1 MTGRSSLRTVGQ
13 VVTWWVDRIEQNR
26 TVSKSHRMTMG
37 SLVRRHLVPRLGGLS
52 VKNLTRAVVDDKL
65 VWPLQQELSPHTVH
79 KALQA
84 LQQALALAEK
94 QGRIA
99 ANPLASVS
107 WKDFWTGKLPPRP
120 AGLHPIDAEGLL
132 TTLAA
137 AFEQDPVAGLLPL
150 MMLAHGTRIGETSQ
164 AQWRHISLSE
174 RVWILPAENTKTGQS
189 LVVPLTEQVCAL
201 LDRYR
206 QLQHPARQ
214 GSPWVFAMQGG
225 KPLSEAM
232 ASSLI
237 RAISQR
243 QWKSH
248 DLRKLART
256 VWADIGI
263 DFLVG
268 ELLLNHS
275 LGKVPS
281 TYIKATVDQQRREA
295 LERWHAWLDERGFAA
310 AHLLK
315 SGESAFSENRVDA

>member
-1 MTGRSSLRTVGQ
+1 MSRDSFKTVGQ
-13 VVTWWVDRIEQNR
+13 VITWWIGRIEQNR
-26 TVSKSHRMTMG
+26 TVSASHRKTMG
-37 SLVRRHLVPRLGGLS
+37 SLVRRHLIPRLGS
-52 VKNLTRAVVDDKL
+52 VKLKQLSRAVVDDKL
-65 VWPLQQELSPHTVH
+65 IWPMQQELSPHTVH
-79 KALQA
+79 KALQGV
-84 LQQALALAEK
+84 QQALALAER
-94 QGRIA
+94 QRRID

-132 TTLAA
+132 KTLNA
-137 AFEQDPVAGLLPL
+137 AFEKNPVAGLLPL
-150 MMLAHGTRIGETSQ
+150 LMLAHGTRIGETCQ
-164 AQWRHISLSE
+164 LQWRHISLSE
-174 RVWILPAENTKTGQS
+174 RVLILPDENTKNGHG
-189 LVVPLTEQVCAL
+189 LVIPLTEQVCAL

-225 KPLSEAM
+225 KPLSEER
-232 ASSLI
+232 ASSLV
-237 RAISQR
+237 REISQR

-263 DFLVG
+263 DYLVA
-268 ELLLNHS
+268 ELMLNHS

-281 TYIKATVDQQRREA
+281 TYIKSTVDQQRREA
-295 LERWHAWLDERGFAA
+295 LERWHAWLDDRGFAS

-315 SGESAFSENRVDA
+315 SGESAFSEKRVCA

>member
-1 MTGRSSLRTVGQ
+1 MSRDSFKTVGQ
-13 VVTWWVDRIEQNR
+13 VITWWIGRIEQNR
-26 TVSKSHRMTMG
+26 TVSASHRKTMG
-37 SLVRRHLVPRLGGLS
+37 SLVRRHLIPRLGS
-52 VKNLTRAVVDDKL
+52 VKLKQLSRAVVDDKL
-65 VWPLQQELSPHTVH
+65 IWPMQQELSPHTVH
-79 KALQA
+79 KALQGV
-84 LQQALALAEK
+84 QQALALAER
-94 QGRIA
+94 QRRID

-120 AGLHPIDAEGLL
+120 AGLHPIDVEGLL
-132 TTLAA
+132 KTLNA
-137 AFEQDPVAGLLPL
+137 AFEKNPVAGLLPL
-150 MMLAHGTRIGETSQ
+150 LMLAHGTRIGETCQ
-164 AQWRHISLSE
+164 LQWRHISLSE
-174 RVWILPAENTKTGQS
+174 RVLILPDENTKTGHG
-189 LVVPLTEQVCAL
+189 LVIPLTEQVCAL

-225 KPLSEAM
+225 KPLSEER
-232 ASSLI
+232 ASSLV
-237 RAISQR
+237 REISQR

-263 DFLVG
+263 DYLVA
-268 ELLLNHS
+268 ELMLNHS

-281 TYIKATVDQQRREA
+281 TYIKSTVDLQRREA

-315 SGESAFSENRVDA
+315 SGEIAFSEKRVCA